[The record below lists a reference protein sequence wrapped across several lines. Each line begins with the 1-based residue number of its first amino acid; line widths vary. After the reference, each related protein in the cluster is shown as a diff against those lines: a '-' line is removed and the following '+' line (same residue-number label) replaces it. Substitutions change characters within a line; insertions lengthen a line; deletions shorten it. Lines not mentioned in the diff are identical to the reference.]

1 MFIVVIFVYHVLILV
16 RITIATKYSYDAGTH
31 MYTFSFCILE
41 EASVNRE
48 GKFVKVQRGA

>member
-31 MYTFSFCILE
+31 MYTFRFCILE
-41 EASVNRE
+41 EASVE
-48 GKFVKVQRGA
+48 S